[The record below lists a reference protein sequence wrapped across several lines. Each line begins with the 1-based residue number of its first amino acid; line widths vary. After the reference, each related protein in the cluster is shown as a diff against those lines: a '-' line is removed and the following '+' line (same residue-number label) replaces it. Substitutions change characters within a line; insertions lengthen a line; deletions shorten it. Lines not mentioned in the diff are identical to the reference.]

1 MGIDIQTIRHLPRRE
16 LAAKWRLRRWV
27 PPDYRRRYAM
37 TGGDWMLNHLY
48 GAITESE
55 SNWMGVRCLKNP
67 LDAWIYQEILFE
79 VRPEVVV
86 ELGSAFGG
94 STLFL
99 CHMLDL
105 LQLDAP
111 VVSVDHSH
119 SSFAAEH
126 PRIEKVTGDTRDP
139 AVVAKVGQ
147 IAAGRRGLVIHDA
160 EHSADV
166 VLEDLRNY
174 GPMVAPGSYLI
185 VEDGVRD
192 FLAGLPGPV
201 TAIEQFVSEFPE
213 FEVDRSRERYL
224 FTYNPRGFLY
234 RRPAVAA

>member
-1 MGIDIQTIRHLPRRE
+1 MGIDLQSIRRIKRRE
-16 LAAKWRLRRWV
+16 LAAKWRLRQSV
-27 PPDYRRRYAM
+27 PTDYRHRYAM

-48 GAITESE
+48 GAITDSE
-55 SNWMGVRCLKNP
+55 SHWMGVRCLKNP
-67 LDAWIYQEILFE
+67 LDAWIYQEILHQ

-105 LQLDAP
+105 LQLDAR
-111 VVSVDHSH
+111 VISVDHSH
-119 SSFAAEH
+119 ADFAAVH
-126 PRIEKVTGDTRDP
+126 PRIDTVTGDTRDP
-139 AVVAKVGQ
+139 DVVSKVCH
-147 IAAGRRGLVIHDA
+147 IAGNRRGLVIHDA
-160 EHSADV
+160 DHSAEV

-174 GPMVAPGSYLI
+174 SPLVAPGSYLI

-201 TAIEQFVSEFPE
+201 TAIEQFLSESPQ
-213 FEVDRSRERYL
+213 FEVDRARERYL
-224 FTYNPRGFLY
+224 FTYNPKGFLY
-234 RRPAVAA
+234 RRPAGPA